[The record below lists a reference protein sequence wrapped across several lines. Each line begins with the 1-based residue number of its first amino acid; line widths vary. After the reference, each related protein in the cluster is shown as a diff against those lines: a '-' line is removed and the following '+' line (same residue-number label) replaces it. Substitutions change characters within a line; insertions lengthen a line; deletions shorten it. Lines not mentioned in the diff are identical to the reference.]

1 MPDKGYWQR
10 SPATDLKKPVN
21 NRLACNSYFSFFLIK
36 PCCFRCQSIIK
47 GKKITESTVLMG
59 FLHIFTPVFSATKS
73 ATKGQLSPQ
82 QSMEIRRSTPLAV
95 PADGLLPR
103 SAPQIHLCCRTV
115 RCRKVFVPNHADDHI
130 LQTSVD

>member
-21 NRLACNSYFSFFLIK
+21 NRLACDSYFSFFLIK

-47 GKKITESTVLMG
+47 GKKITESAVLMSL
-59 FLHIFTPVFSATKS
+59 FHIFTPIFPATRSATKR
-73 ATKGQLSPQ
+73 QLSLQ
-82 QSMEIRRSTPLAV
+82 QTMCIRQSTPLAV

-103 SAPQIHLCCRTV
+103 SIPQIHLCCRAV
-115 RCRKVFVPNHADDHI
+115 RCRKVSVPSHAADHI